1 MRQPRFLTLLLAL
14 LALLDLRSELALMVQ
29 HFTWTSVFFA
39 MGHHRLAVVVLLLT
53 PWWFR
58 GGRVRAGS
66 SDP

>member
-1 MRQPRFLTLLLAL
+1 MRQPRCLTLLLAL
-14 LALLDLRSELALMVQ
+14 LAVLDLRSELALLVQ
-29 HFTWTSVFFA
+29 HFTWTTLLYA

-58 GGRVRAGS
+58 IGRGRAGS

>member
-14 LALLDLRSELALMVQ
+14 LALLDLRSELALMAQ

>member
-14 LALLDLRSELALMVQ
+14 LAFLDLRSELALMAQ
-29 HFTWTSVFFA
+29 HFTWTTVFYA

-58 GGRVRAGS
+58 GGRGRAGS
-66 SDP
+66 TGP

>member
-14 LALLDLRSELALMVQ
+14 LALLDLRSELALMAQ
-29 HFTWTSVFFA
+29 HFTWTSVFYA
-39 MGHHRLAVVVLLLT
+39 IGHHRLAVVVLLLT
-53 PWWFR
+53 PWWLR

>member
-14 LALLDLRSELALMVQ
+14 LAVLDLRSELALLVQ
-29 HFTWTSVFFA
+29 HFTWTTLLYA
-39 MGHHRLAVVVLLLT
+39 MGNHRLAVVVLLIT

-58 GGRVRAGS
+58 GGRGRAGS